1 MDNDFNGIEEYKN
14 AFPIEYC
21 KKIIDTFEQRAEM
34 QLTEHQTGF
43 KNQDERI
50 FMDMAN
56 HNNMFHVDANLCKFF
71 YQTIMDTYEH
81 KYRKKYDSL
90 GSVCQHSPKGMSV
103 QKTRPHQGYHAWH
116 SEDGSLG
123 CNRRILATMMF
134 LNDVDDGGETEF
146 LYQSLR
152 YKPKRGQFMIWP
164 AGFTHVHRGNPPLS
178 GEKYISTSWLENINA

>member
-81 KYRKKYDSL
+81 KYRKKYDL
-90 GSVCQHSPKGMSV
+90 H
-103 QKTRPHQGYHAWH
+103 
-116 SEDGSLG
+116 
-123 CNRRILATMMF
+123 
-134 LNDVDDGGETEF
+134 
-146 LYQSLR
+146 
-152 YKPKRGQFMIWP
+152 
-164 AGFTHVHRGNPPLS
+164 
-178 GEKYISTSWLENINA
+178 

>member
-1 MDNDFNGIEEYKN
+1 MMDNNFNGIEEYKN

-116 SEDGSLG
+116 CENADLVTSSRVMAYTLY
-123 CNRRILATMMF
+123 
-134 LNDVDDGGETEF
+134 LNSVEEGGETEF
-146 LYQSLR
+146 LYQGVKI
-152 YKPKRGQFMIWP
+152 KPEPGKLAIFP
-164 AGFTHVHRGNPPLS
+164 AYYTHPHRGNPIYK
-178 GEKYISTSWLENINA
+178 GIKYIVSGWYTFDE

>member
-1 MDNDFNGIEEYKN
+1 MDNNFNGIEEYKN

-116 SEDGSLG
+116 CENADLVTSSRVMAYTLY
-123 CNRRILATMMF
+123 
-134 LNDVDDGGETEF
+134 LNAVEEGGETEF
-146 LYQSLR
+146 LYQGVKI
-152 YKPKRGQFMIWP
+152 KPEPGKLAIFP
-164 AGFTHVHRGNPPLS
+164 AYYTHPHRGNPIYK
-178 GEKYISTSWLENINA
+178 GIKYIVSGWYTFDE

>member
-1 MDNDFNGIEEYKN
+1 MDNNFNGIEEYKN

-116 SEDGSLG
+116 CENADLVTSSRVMAYTLY
-123 CNRRILATMMF
+123 
-134 LNDVDDGGETEF
+134 LNSVEEGGETEF
-146 LYQSLR
+146 LYQGVKI
-152 YKPKRGQFMIWP
+152 KPEPGKLAIFP
-164 AGFTHVHRGNPPLS
+164 AYYTHPHRGNPIYK
-178 GEKYISTSWLENINA
+178 GIKYIVSGWYTFEE

>member
-1 MDNDFNGIEEYKN
+1 MDNNFNGIEEYKN

-116 SEDGSLG
+116 CENADLVTPSRVMAYTLY
-123 CNRRILATMMF
+123 
-134 LNDVDDGGETEF
+134 LNSVEEGGETEF
-146 LYQSLR
+146 LYQGVKI
-152 YKPKRGQFMIWP
+152 KPEPGKLAIFP
-164 AGFTHVHRGNPPLS
+164 AYYTHPHRGNPIYK
-178 GEKYISTSWLENINA
+178 GIKYIVSGWYTFDE